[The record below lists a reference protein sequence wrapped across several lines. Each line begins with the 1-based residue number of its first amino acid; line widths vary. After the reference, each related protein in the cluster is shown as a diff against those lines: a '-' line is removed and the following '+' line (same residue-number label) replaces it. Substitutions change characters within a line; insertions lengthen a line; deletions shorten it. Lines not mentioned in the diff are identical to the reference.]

1 MINEIR
7 KGKNSVR
14 AEASASL
21 FKTGKGEYGEGDKF
35 LGLTMPE
42 CRTIAKKYIQ
52 SPLEDVEK
60 LLNSQRHEERMV
72 GLLIIVYKFEKASEK
87 DKKTLYDFY
96 ISHLYAANNW
106 DLVDVTVPQVI
117 GRYLLDKDWS
127 ILKKLAKSQNL
138 WEKRTAILATFAF
151 IYNGKP
157 EPTLE
162 IAKILLEDKHDLIHK
177 AVGWMLR
184 EVGKRCS
191 QKSLTDFLDIHYHAM
206 PRTMLRY
213 AIERFDDKLK
223 RKYLE

>member
-1 MINEIR
+1 MISEIR
-7 KGKNSVR
+7 GKKNLIR
-14 AEASASL
+14 AEASSRF

-52 SPLEDVEK
+52 ISLDEVEK
-60 LLNSQRHEERMV
+60 LLNSQWNEERMI

-87 DKKTLYDFY
+87 DRKTLYDFY
-96 ISHLYAANNW
+96 IFHLYAANNW

-127 ILKKLAKSQNL
+127 ILKKLARSQNL
-138 WEKRTAILATFAF
+138 WERRIAILATFAF
-151 IYNGKP
+151 IYNDKP
-157 EPTLE
+157 EPTLK
-162 IAKILLEDKHDLIHK
+162 IAKILLNDKHGLIHK

-191 QKSLTDFLDIHYHAM
+191 QKSLTDFLDIHYHVM

-213 AIERFDDKLK
+213 AVERFDDKLK